1 MPSIGRLRYL
11 VKLQSPTR
19 TTDTGGGQSI
29 SWSTVT
35 DLYADIRP
43 ASGNEAFTQGQLQEN
58 TRHEVTVRYRSDMN
72 TSYRLLYGSRIFNI
86 RHIKN
91 VNESDRFF
99 VLTCEE
105 GVAA

>member
-29 SWSTVT
+29 AWSTIT

-43 ASGNEAFTQGQLQEN
+43 KSGKESFTQDQLQEISQ
-58 TRHEVTVRYRSDMN
+58 HEVIVRYRSDMN
-72 TSYRLLYGSRIFNI
+72 TSYRLLFGTRIFNI

-91 VNESDRFF
+91 VNERDRYY